1 VDFNAARAIKWIDP
15 LNNRLESGVDGMG
28 LTEIS
33 DLAKKTLDVAKKIN
47 RF

>member
-1 VDFNAARAIKWIDP
+1 
-15 LNNRLESGVDGMG
+15 LESGVDGMG

-33 DLAKKTLDVAKKIN
+33 DLTKKTLDVAKKIN